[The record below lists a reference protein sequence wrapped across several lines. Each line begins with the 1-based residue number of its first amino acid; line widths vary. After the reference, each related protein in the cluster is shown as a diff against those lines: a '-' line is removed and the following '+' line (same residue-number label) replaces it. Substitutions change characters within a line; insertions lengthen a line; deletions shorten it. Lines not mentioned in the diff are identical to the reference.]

1 MKHITSKLGALMLIG
16 VLVTSVGATPAL
28 ADWDKTNYPAIQG
41 TISITEDQNYTGLSN
56 ISLADAMASAEAAVP
71 DSKAIYGKL
80 SVINGYL
87 VYKVIMMN
95 DDRGHSKVLVD
106 AGTGDELYVSDVI
119 TKDSHKK
126 KRNYDKKHDKKIKDY
141 FKGMTPEQI
150 AEKKQQFKEMGD
162 AWKSLSLQD
171 RAAMIIHFMQMKMQ
185 WDSMSEEEKDAKKVE
200 MKKKWEEY
208 SKHRHYHNIPNYTI
222 EVCFQESNPH
232 QSYTGYNLDH
242 IHMPNK
248 LNHKIFA
255 GLVRACQQKLSVLN
269 QDFFQ
274 QLTNSQ

>member
-1 MKHITSKLGALMLIG
+1 MKHIISKLAALMLIG
-16 VLVTSVGATPAL
+16 VLVISVGATPAL

-41 TISITEDQNYTGLSN
+41 TISITEDQNYTGLNN

-162 AWKSLSLQD
+162 AWKSLSIQD

-208 SKHRHYHNIPNYTI
+208 LPLSPDQK
-222 EVCFQESNPH
+222 
-232 QSYTGYNLDH
+232 
-242 IHMPNK
+242 K
-248 LNHKIFA
+248 
-255 GLVRACQQKLSVLN
+255 QKLENYVKSLKN
-269 QDFFQ
+269 
-274 QLTNSQ
+274 